1 MSART
6 KLAERLAPQM
16 APGEAVDTV
25 VVAQLK
31 RGMKQQLGKSLATGL
46 ATGLATA
53 AATGGVGLVVVAV
66 PPAVWVVVTSHRV
79 LMFKRINGSSRPG
92 ALVFDAPREALAAER
107 KSGLLNQV
115 VIADRS
121 DGQSLVRLNLG
132 VRKKAANEIVASI
145 ER

>member
-16 APGEAVDTV
+16 QPGEAIDTV

-31 RGMKQQLGKSLATGL
+31 RGMKKQLAKSLATGL
-46 ATGLATA
+46 ATGLATT
-53 AATGGVGLVVVAV
+53 AATGGLGLAVVAV

-79 LMFKRINGSSRPG
+79 LMFKRINGSSHPG
-92 ALVFDAPREALAAER
+92 TLVFDAPREALTAEL
-107 KSGLLNQV
+107 KTGLLNQV

-121 DGQSLVRLNLG
+121 DGQSLARLNLG
-132 VRKKAANEIVASI
+132 LRKKAAKEIVASV